1 METEQNYLYGLTV
14 QGIQANLMIKNI
26 YILWK

>member
-14 QGIQANLMIKNI
+14 QGIQSNLMIKNI